1 MVRVGSVCVGW
12 RERGERGWRVEMR
25 GILVEMLKRMVQRLV
40 KWMAGNGLRWMGGG
54 NEKIVG
60 VA

>member
-12 RERGERGWRVEMR
+12 KGKRSWRVDMLGIWMEM
-25 GILVEMLKRMVQRLV
+25 VKRMVQRLV
-40 KWMAGNGLRWMGGG
+40 KWMVVNGLRWMGGG